1 MEPTILSVYASIRIS
16 STIEI
21 QRNALMPNVKV
32 VMVLGVL
39 GHVRVALNLEIM
51 LQLYKLI
58 RKEKQKEKQLMIW

>member
-39 GHVRVALNLEIM
+39 GHVRVVLNLEIM

-58 RKEKQKEKQLMIW
+58 RKEKQKEKQ